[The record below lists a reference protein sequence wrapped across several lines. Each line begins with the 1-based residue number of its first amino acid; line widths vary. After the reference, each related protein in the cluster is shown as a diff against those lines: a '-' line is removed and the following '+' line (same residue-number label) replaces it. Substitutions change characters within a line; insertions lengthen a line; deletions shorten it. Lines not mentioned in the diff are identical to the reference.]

1 MFGIIPFKTNSSD
14 EKGGSLGN
22 LFNDFFDEDFLS
34 PVKMAGSIGRF
45 STDIRENENEYL
57 INADLPGVDKK
68 DISLDYKNKHL
79 IIAAKREEEHRD
91 KEDNYIRKER
101 NYGEFSRSFYFDNIQ
116 ADKINA
122 KFENGVLRITVPK
135 VIKEEEKGTSI
146 EIH

>member
-1 MFGIIPFKTNSSD
+1 M
-14 EKGGSLGN
+14 
-22 LFNDFFDEDFLS
+22 
-34 PVKMAGSIGRF
+34 
-45 STDIRENENEYL
+45 
-57 INADLPGVDKK
+57 
-68 DISLDYKNKHL
+68 

-135 VIKEEEKGTSI
+135 AIKEEEKGTSI